1 MNRLRAVFFL
11 LLTTNAERATIHTRG
26 DDMAILNFRLPD
38 DLREYIEKQAA
49 DNRTS
54 MGHYVVMLIDKDMK
68 EKVAET
74 NGANK

>member
-1 MNRLRAVFFL
+1 
-11 LLTTNAERATIHTRG
+11 
-26 DDMAILNFRLPD
+26 MAILNFRLPD

-68 EKVAET
+68 EKAAGT
-74 NGANK
+74 NDTNK